1 MGVTCIKTVKKP
13 SYLQQS
19 IPDAEKRASKTQG
32 VGDSGSIKRMQE
44 ELEGL
49 RNEMAKKNRDQLD
62 MMYNLDFDNFS
73 EDTQAL
79 FKKWSDGTTEAMAY
93 FKAYADA
100 NEAKW
105 EAYAE
110 WKNDTTD
117 SIASITGRVSANE
130 SSISSLASWKSNTAD
145 AAISSIA
152 EIKQKADANES
163 SINQITKWKTETAD
177 GAIESIAGIRQT
189 ANANKASID
198 QITAWKTETAD
209 GAIESISSI
218 QQQANANGARIGLLV
233 NSGGTGLNSSAAG
246 IIVEAINNAA
256 SSIKI
261 SADHIQISGETEFIT
276 AADLSDSGS
285 TVVSG
290 NRISL
295 VTNLNSASGISSLA
309 FKIRLPSKDD
319 AMGYIDGGDIGTGAE
334 DDARFRIR
342 LLTEEFIYSGKT
354 YKPAIYLTS
363 VGGVSITS
371 NGDPSGIYIGS
382 FQSYITLDATENT
395 RIRASRTY
403 WNMGNT
409 GAMAVSTKD
418 YVFCTDGIY
427 YNGINICPTSNNS
440 STTQEAQS

>member
-19 IPDAEKRASKTQG
+19 IPDAEKRAAKTQG

-100 NEAKW
+100 NESKW
-105 EAYAE
+105 EAYAQ
-110 WKNDTTD
+110 WKDDTTN

-152 EIKQKADANES
+152 
-163 SINQITKWKTETAD
+163 
-177 GAIESIAGIRQT
+177 GIQQT

-218 QQQANANGARIGLLV
+218 QQQANANGARIDLLV

-295 VTNLNSASGISSLA
+295 VTQLGYSTSMSQFA
-309 FKIRLPSKDD
+309 FMLRTSTRDFP
-319 AMGYIDGGDIGTGAE
+319 MGYINGGDIGSGE
-334 DDARFRIR
+334 ENDARFR
-342 LLTEEFIYSGKT
+342 LQFLTEAFTYSGAT
-354 YKPAIYLTS
+354 YKPAIYMRS
-363 VGGVSITS
+363 AGGVSIIS
-371 NGDPSGIYIGS
+371 NGDPSGIYVS
-382 FQSYITLDATENT
+382 SNRSYITLDAMENT
-395 RIRASRTY
+395 RIRASTTY
-403 WNMGNT
+403 LNMGNT

>member
-1 MGVTCIKTVKKP
+1 MGVTFIKTVRKP

-19 IPDAEKRASKTQG
+19 IPDAEKRAAKTQG

-49 RNEMAKKNRDQLD
+49 RNEIAKKNRDQLD

-79 FKKWSDGTTEAMAY
+79 FRKWSDGTTEAMAY

-105 EAYAE
+105 KAYAE
-110 WKNDTTD
+110 WKDDTTD
-117 SIASITGRVSANE
+117 SIASITGKVSANE

-145 AAISSIA
+145 AAIS
-152 EIKQKADANES
+152 
-163 SINQITKWKTETAD
+163 
-177 GAIESIAGIRQT
+177 SIAGIRQT

-218 QQQANANGARIGLLV
+218 QQQANANGARISLLV

-295 VTNLNSASGISSLA
+295 VTDLNSKTGTSSLA
-309 FKIRLPSKDD
+309 FKIKLPTKDD

-334 DDARFRIR
+334 DDARFRIQ
-342 LLTEEFIYSGKT
+342 LITETFQYSGTT
-354 YKPAIYLTS
+354 YKPAIYFKS
-363 VGGVSITS
+363 VGGVSIIS
-371 NGDPSGIYIGS
+371 NGDPSGVYIGS
-382 FQSYITLDATENT
+382 LQSYITLDAAENT

-409 GAMAVSTKD
+409 GAMAASTRD

-427 YNGINICPTSNNS
+427 YNGKNICPTSGNS
-440 STTQEAQS
+440 STTQEVQS

>member
-19 IPDAEKRASKTQG
+19 IPDAEKRAAKTQG

-44 ELEGL
+44 ELERL

-93 FKAYADA
+93 FQAYADA
-100 NEAKW
+100 NESKW
-105 EAYAE
+105 EAYAQ

-130 SSISSLASWKSNTAD
+130 SSISSLVSWKNDTTDSIASITGRVSENESSIASLASWKSNTAD

-152 EIKQKADANES
+152 
-163 SINQITKWKTETAD
+163 
-177 GAIESIAGIRQT
+177 GIRQT
-189 ANANKASID
+189 ANENKASID

-218 QQQANANGARIGLLV
+218 QQQADANGARIGLLV
-233 NSGGTGLNSSAAG
+233 NSGGTGLTPSAAG
-246 IIVEAINNAA
+246 IIVDAVNGSGSSVMIKADKIQFDGEA
-256 SSIKI
+256 S
-261 SADHIQISGETEFIT
+261 FVT
-276 AADLSDSGS
+276 AGSLGDSGS

-290 NRISL
+290 NRIKLHMLYGTS
-295 VTNLNSASGISSLA
+295 TATSKLNFTASDTASDTWYDTLATIGLKNYGSDSADDSKYALLIDSQFANENGKEYNVALKLSAKGSISIESA
-309 FKIRLPSKDD
+309 TP
-319 AMGYIDGGDIGTGAE
+319 DG
-334 DDARFRIR
+334 
-342 LLTEEFIYSGKT
+342 
-354 YKPAIYLTS
+354 
-363 VGGVSITS
+363 
-371 NGDPSGIYIGS
+371 GIYIAANG
-382 FQSYITLDATENT
+382 FTTIEAYENV
-395 RIRASRTY
+395 RIRASASMA
-403 WNMGNT
+403 NMGQT
-409 GAMAVSTKD
+409 GLMAFSNKD

-427 YNGINICPTSNNS
+427 YNGKRIVDN
-440 STTQEAQS
+440 TQEV

>member
-1 MGVTCIKTVKKP
+1 MGVTFIKTVRKP

-19 IPDAEKRASKTQG
+19 IPDAEKRAAKTQG

-49 RNEMAKKNRDQLD
+49 RNEIAKKNRDQID

-79 FKKWSDGTTEAMAY
+79 FQKWSDGTTEAMAY

-105 EAYAE
+105 KAYAE
-110 WKNDTTD
+110 WKDDTTD
-117 SIASITGRVSANE
+117 SIASITGKVSANE

-145 AAISSIA
+145 AAIS
-152 EIKQKADANES
+152 
-163 SINQITKWKTETAD
+163 
-177 GAIESIAGIRQT
+177 SIAGIRQT

-218 QQQANANGARIGLLV
+218 QQQANANGARISLLV

-295 VTNLNSASGISSLA
+295 VTDLNSKTGTSSLA
-309 FKIRLPSKDD
+309 FKIKLPTKDD

-334 DDARFRIR
+334 DDARFRIQ
-342 LLTEEFIYSGKT
+342 LITETFQYSGTT
-354 YKPAIYLTS
+354 YKPAIYFKS
-363 VGGVSITS
+363 VGGVSIIS
-371 NGDPSGIYIGS
+371 NGDPSGVYIGS
-382 FQSYITLDATENT
+382 LQSYITLDAAENT

-409 GAMAVSTKD
+409 GAMAASTRD

-427 YNGINICPTSNNS
+427 YNGKNICPTSGNS
-440 STTQEAQS
+440 STTQEVQS

>member
-19 IPDAEKRASKTQG
+19 IPDAEKRAAKTQG

-49 RNEMAKKNRDQLD
+49 RNEMTKKNRDQLD
-62 MMYNLDFDNFS
+62 MMYNLDFENFS

-79 FKKWSDGTTEAMAY
+79 FKKWSNGTTEAMAY

-152 EIKQKADANES
+152 
-163 SINQITKWKTETAD
+163 
-177 GAIESIAGIRQT
+177 GIRQT

-218 QQQANANGARIGLLV
+218 QQQANANGARISLLV

-295 VTNLNSASGISSLA
+295 VTDLNSKTGTSSLA
-309 FKIRLPSKDD
+309 FKIKLPTKDD

-334 DDARFRIR
+334 DDARFRIQ
-342 LLTEEFIYSGKT
+342 LITETFQYSGTT
-354 YKPAIYLTS
+354 YKPAIYFKS
-363 VGGVSITS
+363 VGGVSIIS
-371 NGDPSGIYIGS
+371 NGDPSGVYIGS
-382 FQSYITLDATENT
+382 LQSYITLDAAENT

-409 GAMAVSTKD
+409 GAMAASTRD

-427 YNGINICPTSNNS
+427 YNGKNICPTSGNS
-440 STTQEAQS
+440 STTQEVQS

>member
-19 IPDAEKRASKTQG
+19 IPDAEKRAAKTQG
-32 VGDSGSIKRMQE
+32 VGDSDSIKRMQE

-100 NEAKW
+100 NESKW
-105 EAYAE
+105 EAYAQ
-110 WKNDTTD
+110 WKNDTTN

-152 EIKQKADANES
+152 
-163 SINQITKWKTETAD
+163 
-177 GAIESIAGIRQT
+177 GIQQT

-218 QQQANANGARIGLLV
+218 QQQANANGARISLLV

-295 VTNLNSASGISSLA
+295 VTNLNSTSGISSLA

-342 LLTEEFIYSGKT
+342 LITEEFTYSGKT

-395 RIRASRTY
+395 RIRASRSY

-409 GAMAVSTKD
+409 GAMAVSTND

-427 YNGINICPTSNNS
+427 YNGKNICSTSNNS
-440 STTQEAQS
+440 SVTQEVQS

>member
-19 IPDAEKRASKTQG
+19 IPDAEKRAAKTQG

-100 NEAKW
+100 NESKW
-105 EAYAE
+105 EAYAQWKDDTTNSIASITGRVSANE
-110 WKNDTTD
+110 SSISSLVSWKNDTTD

-130 SSISSLASWKSNTAD
+130 SSIASLASWKSNTAD

-152 EIKQKADANES
+152 
-163 SINQITKWKTETAD
+163 
-177 GAIESIAGIRQT
+177 GIQQT

-218 QQQANANGARIGLLV
+218 QQQADANGARISLLV
-233 NSGGTGLNSSAAG
+233 NSGGTGLTPSAAG
-246 IIVEAINNAA
+246 IIVDAVNGSGSSVMIKADKIQFDGEA
-256 SSIKI
+256 S
-261 SADHIQISGETEFIT
+261 FVT
-276 AADLSDSGS
+276 AGSLGDSGS

-290 NRISL
+290 NRIKLHMLYETS
-295 VTNLNSASGISSLA
+295 TATSKLNFTASDTASDTWYDTLATIGLKNYGSDSA
-309 FKIRLPSKDD
+309 DD
-319 AMGYIDGGDIGTGAE
+319 AKYALLIDSQFANE
-334 DDARFRIR
+334 N
-342 LLTEEFIYSGKT
+342 GKE
-354 YKPAIYLTS
+354 YNVALKLSAK
-363 VGGVSITS
+363 GSISIESATPD
-371 NGDPSGIYIGS
+371 GGIYIAANG
-382 FQSYITLDATENT
+382 FTTIEAYENV
-395 RIRASRTY
+395 RIRASASMA
-403 WNMGNT
+403 NMGQT
-409 GAMAVSTKD
+409 GLMAFSNKD

-427 YNGINICPTSNNS
+427 YNGKRIVDN
-440 STTQEAQS
+440 TQEV

>member
-1 MGVTCIKTVKKP
+1 MGVTFIKTVRKP

-19 IPDAEKRASKTQG
+19 IPDAEKRAAKTQG
-32 VGDSGSIKRMQE
+32 VGDSGSIERMQE

-49 RNEMAKKNRDQLD
+49 RNEIAKKNRDQLD

-79 FKKWSDGTTEAMAY
+79 FRKWSDGTTEAMAY

-105 EAYAE
+105 KAYAE
-110 WKNDTTD
+110 WKDDTTD
-117 SIASITGRVSANE
+117 SIASITGKVSANE

-145 AAISSIA
+145 AAIS
-152 EIKQKADANES
+152 
-163 SINQITKWKTETAD
+163 
-177 GAIESIAGIRQT
+177 SIAGIRQT

-218 QQQANANGARIGLLV
+218 QQQANANGARISLLV

-295 VTNLNSASGISSLA
+295 VTDLNSKTGTSSLA
-309 FKIRLPSKDD
+309 FKIKLPTKDD

-334 DDARFRIR
+334 DDARFRIQ
-342 LLTEEFIYSGKT
+342 LITETFQYSGTT
-354 YKPAIYLTS
+354 YKPAIYFKS
-363 VGGVSITS
+363 VGGVSIIS
-371 NGDPSGIYIGS
+371 NGDPSGVYIGS
-382 FQSYITLDATENT
+382 LQSYITLDAAENT

-409 GAMAVSTKD
+409 GAMAASTRD

-427 YNGINICPTSNNS
+427 YNGKNICPTSGNS
-440 STTQEAQS
+440 STTQEVQS

>member
-19 IPDAEKRASKTQG
+19 IPDAEKRAAKTQG

-49 RNEMAKKNRDQLD
+49 RNEIAKKNRNQLD

-105 EAYAE
+105 EAYAQWKDDTTNSIASITGRVSANE
-110 WKNDTTD
+110 SSISSLVSWKNDTTD

-152 EIKQKADANES
+152 SIKQTADANKS
-163 SINQITKWKTETAD
+163 SIE
-177 GAIESIAGIRQT
+177 
-189 ANANKASID
+189 

-218 QQQANANGARIGLLV
+218 QQQANANGARIDLLV

-295 VTNLNSASGISSLA
+295 VTNLNSTSGISSLA

-342 LLTEEFIYSGKT
+342 LITEEFTYSGKT

-371 NGDPSGIYIGS
+371 NGNPSGIYIGS

-409 GAMAVSTKD
+409 GAMAASAKD

-427 YNGINICPTSNNS
+427 YNGINICPTNGNS
-440 STTQEAQS
+440 STTQEVQS

>member
-1 MGVTCIKTVKKP
+1 MGVTCIKTVRKP

-19 IPDAEKRASKTQG
+19 IPDAEKRAAKTQG

-100 NEAKW
+100 NESKW
-105 EAYAE
+105 EAYAQ

-152 EIKQKADANES
+152 
-163 SINQITKWKTETAD
+163 
-177 GAIESIAGIRQT
+177 GIQQT

-218 QQQANANGARIGLLV
+218 QQQANANGARISLLV

-295 VTNLNSASGISSLA
+295 VTQLGYSTSMSQFA
-309 FKIRLPSKDD
+309 FMLRTSTRDFP
-319 AMGYIDGGDIGTGAE
+319 MGYINGGDIGSGE
-334 DDARFRIR
+334 ENDARFR
-342 LLTEEFIYSGKT
+342 LQFLTEAFTYSGAT
-354 YKPAIYLTS
+354 YKPAIYMRS
-363 VGGVSITS
+363 AGGMSIIS
-371 NGDPSGIYIGS
+371 NGDPSGIYVS
-382 FQSYITLDATENT
+382 SNRSYITLDAMENT
-395 RIRASRTY
+395 RIRASTTY

-427 YNGINICPTSNNS
+427 YNGINICPTSGNS
-440 STTQEAQS
+440 STTQEVQS

>member
-19 IPDAEKRASKTQG
+19 IPDAEKRAAKTQG

-44 ELEGL
+44 ELERL

-73 EDTQAL
+73 EDTQA
-79 FKKWSDGTTEAMAY
+79 Y
-93 FKAYADA
+93 FQTHING

-105 EAYAE
+105 KAYAE
-110 WKNDTTD
+110 WKTATSK
-117 SIASITGRVSANE
+117 SIATIEGRVTE
-130 SSISSLASWKSNTAD
+130 
-145 AAISSIA
+145 
-152 EIKQKADANES
+152 NES
-163 SINQITKWKTETAD
+163 SINILSQWQSETTN
-177 GAIESIAGIRQT
+177 SIAAIRQT
-189 ANANKASID
+189 ANSAYSQVESLTNWRGSDGKNITDSLTSIKQTSDSASSRID
-198 QITAWKTETAD
+198 
-209 GAIESISSI
+209 
-218 QQQANANGARIGLLV
+218 LLV
-233 NSGGTGLNSSAAG
+233 ETTSTGNSRLNSSAAS
-246 IIVEAINNAA
+246 IIMEAINDDT

-261 SADHIQISGETEFIT
+261 SADKIQLSGETEFIT

-309 FKIRLPSKDD
+309 FKIRLPGKDD
-319 AMGYIDGGDIGTGAE
+319 AMGYVDGGDIGTGAE

-342 LLTEEFIYSGKT
+342 LITEEFIYSGKT

-395 RIRASRTY
+395 RIRASRSY

-409 GAMAVSTKD
+409 GAMAVSTND
-418 YVFCTDGIY
+418 YVFCKDGIY

>member
-19 IPDAEKRASKTQG
+19 IPDAEKRAAKTQG
-32 VGDSGSIKRMQE
+32 VGDSDSIKRMQE

-73 EDTQAL
+73 EDTQA
-79 FKKWSDGTTEAMAY
+79 Y
-93 FKAYADA
+93 FQTHING

-105 EAYAE
+105 KAYAE
-110 WKNDTTD
+110 WKTATSK
-117 SIASITGRVSANE
+117 SIATIEGRVTENE
-130 SSISSLASWKSNTAD
+130 SNINILSQWQSETTN
-145 AAISSIA
+145 SIA
-152 EIKQKADANES
+152 A
-163 SINQITKWKTETAD
+163 
-177 GAIESIAGIRQT
+177 IRQT
-189 ANANKASID
+189 ANSAYSQVESLTNWRGSDGKNITDSLTSIKQTSDSASSRID
-198 QITAWKTETAD
+198 
-209 GAIESISSI
+209 
-218 QQQANANGARIGLLV
+218 LLV
-233 NSGGTGLNSSAAG
+233 ETTSTGNSRLNSSAAS
-246 IIVEAINNAA
+246 IIMEAINDDT

-261 SADHIQISGETEFIT
+261 SADKIQLSGETEFIT

-295 VTNLNSASGISSLA
+295 VTNLNSTSGISSLA

-342 LLTEEFIYSGKT
+342 LITEEFTYSGKT

-395 RIRASRTY
+395 RIRASRSY

-427 YNGINICPTSNNS
+427 YNGINICPTNGNS
-440 STTQEAQS
+440 STTQEVQS

>member
-19 IPDAEKRASKTQG
+19 IPDAEKRAAKTQG

-100 NEAKW
+100 NESKW
-105 EAYAE
+105 EAYAQ
-110 WKNDTTD
+110 WKDDTTN

-152 EIKQKADANES
+152 
-163 SINQITKWKTETAD
+163 
-177 GAIESIAGIRQT
+177 GIQQT

-295 VTNLNSASGISSLA
+295 VTNLNSTSGISSLA

-342 LLTEEFIYSGKT
+342 LITEEFTYSGKT

>member
-19 IPDAEKRASKTQG
+19 IPDAEKRAAKTQG

-100 NEAKW
+100 NESKW
-105 EAYAE
+105 EAYAQ

-152 EIKQKADANES
+152 
-163 SINQITKWKTETAD
+163 
-177 GAIESIAGIRQT
+177 GIQQT

-218 QQQANANGARIGLLV
+218 QQQANANGARISLLV

-295 VTNLNSASGISSLA
+295 VTNLNSTSGISSLA

-342 LLTEEFIYSGKT
+342 LITEEFTYSGKT

-395 RIRASRTY
+395 RIRASRSY

-427 YNGINICPTSNNS
+427 YNGINICPTNGNS
-440 STTQEAQS
+440 STTQEVQS

>member
-19 IPDAEKRASKTQG
+19 IPDAEKRAAKTQG
-32 VGDSGSIKRMQE
+32 VGDSDSIQKMQE

-100 NEAKW
+100 NESKW
-105 EAYAE
+105 EAYAQ
-110 WKNDTTD
+110 WKDDTTN

-152 EIKQKADANES
+152 
-163 SINQITKWKTETAD
+163 
-177 GAIESIAGIRQT
+177 GIQQT

-295 VTNLNSASGISSLA
+295 VTEQGNQNGTS
-309 FKIRLPSKDD
+309 RLSFVMKTPTEKVF
-319 AMGYIDGGDIGTGAE
+319 AYMDGGDLGSGAE
-334 DDARFRIR
+334 NDARYRVR
-342 LLTEEFIYSGKT
+342 LMTKPITVGGEDY
-354 YKPAIYLTS
+354 YPAIYLYSAGGISLDANTS
-363 VGGVSITS
+363 VYVRSSTYTTV
-371 NGDPSGIYIGS
+371 NANY
-382 FQSYITLDATENT
+382 NT
-395 RIRASRTY
+395 RVTASMPY
-403 WNMGNT
+403 
-409 GAMAVSTKD
+409 STAISAASASKYD

-427 YNGINICPTSNNS
+427 YNGKNICPTSNNS
-440 STTQEAQS
+440 SVTQEVQS

>member
-19 IPDAEKRASKTQG
+19 IPDAEKRAAKTQG

-79 FKKWSDGTTEAMAY
+79 FKKWSDGTSEAMAY

-105 EAYAE
+105 EAYAQ
-110 WKNDTTD
+110 WKDDTTN

-152 EIKQKADANES
+152 
-163 SINQITKWKTETAD
+163 
-177 GAIESIAGIRQT
+177 GIQQT
-189 ANANKASID
+189 ANENKASID

-261 SADHIQISGETEFIT
+261 SADHIQISGEAEFIT

-295 VTNLNSASGISSLA
+295 VTNLNSTSGISSLA

-342 LLTEEFIYSGKT
+342 LITEEFTYSGKT

>member
-19 IPDAEKRASKTQG
+19 IPDAEKRAAKTQG

-49 RNEMAKKNRDQLD
+49 RNEIAKKNRDQLD

-100 NEAKW
+100 NESKW
-105 EAYAE
+105 EAYAQ
-110 WKNDTTD
+110 WKDDTTN

-152 EIKQKADANES
+152 
-163 SINQITKWKTETAD
+163 
-177 GAIESIAGIRQT
+177 GIQQT

-295 VTNLNSASGISSLA
+295 VTQLGYSTSMSQFA
-309 FKIRLPSKDD
+309 FMLRTSTRDFP
-319 AMGYIDGGDIGTGAE
+319 MGYINGGDIGSGE
-334 DDARFRIR
+334 ENDARFR
-342 LLTEEFIYSGKT
+342 LQFLTEAFTYSGAT
-354 YKPAIYLTS
+354 YKPAIYMRS
-363 VGGVSITS
+363 AGGVSIIS
-371 NGDPSGIYIGS
+371 NGDPSGIYVS
-382 FQSYITLDATENT
+382 SNRSYITLDAMENT
-395 RIRASRTY
+395 RIRASTTY
-403 WNMGNT
+403 LNMGNT

-418 YVFCTDGIY
+418 YVFCKDGIY

-440 STTQEAQS
+440 STTQEAQL

>member
-19 IPDAEKRASKTQG
+19 IPDAEKRAAKTQG

-49 RNEMAKKNRDQLD
+49 RNEIAKKNRDQLD
-62 MMYNLDFDNFS
+62 MMYNRDFDNVS

-79 FKKWSDGTTEAMAY
+79 VKKWSDGTTEAMAY

-100 NEAKW
+100 NESKW
-105 EAYAE
+105 EAYAQ
-110 WKNDTTD
+110 WKDDTTN

-342 LLTEEFIYSGKT
+342 LITEEFTYSGKT

>member
-19 IPDAEKRASKTQG
+19 IPDAEKRAAKTQG

-44 ELEGL
+44 ELERL

-100 NEAKW
+100 NESKW
-105 EAYAE
+105 EAYAQ

-152 EIKQKADANES
+152 
-163 SINQITKWKTETAD
+163 
-177 GAIESIAGIRQT
+177 GIRQT

-198 QITAWKTETAD
+198 QITAWKTETAE

-246 IIVEAINNAA
+246 IIVEAINNSA

-295 VTNLNSASGISSLA
+295 VTQLGYSTSMSQFA
-309 FKIRLPSKDD
+309 FMLRTSTRDFP
-319 AMGYIDGGDIGTGAE
+319 MGYINGGDIGSGE
-334 DDARFRIR
+334 ENDARFR
-342 LLTEEFIYSGKT
+342 LQFLTEAFTYSGAT
-354 YKPAIYLTS
+354 YKPAIYMRS
-363 VGGVSITS
+363 AGGVSIIS
-371 NGDPSGIYIGS
+371 NGDPSGIYVS
-382 FQSYITLDATENT
+382 SNRSYITLDAMENT
-395 RIRASRTY
+395 RVRASTTY
-403 WNMGNT
+403 LNMGNT
-409 GAMAVSTKD
+409 GAMAASSKD

-427 YNGINICPTSNNS
+427 YNGINICPTNGNS
-440 STTQEAQS
+440 STTQEVQS

>member
-19 IPDAEKRASKTQG
+19 IPDAEKRAAKTQG

-100 NEAKW
+100 NESKW
-105 EAYAE
+105 EAYAQ

-130 SSISSLASWKSNTAD
+130 SSIASLASWKSNTAD
-145 AAISSIA
+145 AAIS
-152 EIKQKADANES
+152 
-163 SINQITKWKTETAD
+163 
-177 GAIESIAGIRQT
+177 SIAGIRQT

-295 VTNLNSASGISSLA
+295 VTQLGYSTSMSQFA
-309 FKIRLPSKDD
+309 FMLRTSTRDFP
-319 AMGYIDGGDIGTGAE
+319 MGYINGGDIGSGE
-334 DDARFRIR
+334 ENDARFR
-342 LLTEEFIYSGKT
+342 LQFLTEAFTYSGAT
-354 YKPAIYLTS
+354 YKPAIYMRS
-363 VGGVSITS
+363 AGGVSIIS
-371 NGDPSGIYIGS
+371 NGDPSGIYVS
-382 FQSYITLDATENT
+382 SNRSYITLDAMENT
-395 RIRASRTY
+395 RVRASTTY
-403 WNMGNT
+403 LNMGNT

-427 YNGINICPTSNNS
+427 YNGINICPTNGNS
-440 STTQEAQS
+440 STTQEVQS

>member
-19 IPDAEKRASKTQG
+19 IPDAEKRAAKTQG

-100 NEAKW
+100 NESKW
-105 EAYAE
+105 EAYAQ
-110 WKNDTTD
+110 WKDDTTN

-152 EIKQKADANES
+152 
-163 SINQITKWKTETAD
+163 
-177 GAIESIAGIRQT
+177 GIQQT

-309 FKIRLPSKDD
+309 FKIKLPSKDD

-371 NGDPSGIYIGS
+371 NGNPSGIYIGS

>member
-19 IPDAEKRASKTQG
+19 IPDAEKRAAKTQG
-32 VGDSGSIKRMQE
+32 VGDSGSIKMMQE

-62 MMYNLDFDNFS
+62 MIYNLDFDNFS

-100 NEAKW
+100 NESKW
-105 EAYAE
+105 EAYAQ
-110 WKNDTTD
+110 WKDDTTN

-152 EIKQKADANES
+152 
-163 SINQITKWKTETAD
+163 
-177 GAIESIAGIRQT
+177 GIQQT

-233 NSGGTGLNSSAAG
+233 NSGGTGLNPSAAG

-295 VTNLNSASGISSLA
+295 VTQLGYSTSMSQFA
-309 FKIRLPSKDD
+309 FMLRTSTRDFP
-319 AMGYIDGGDIGTGAE
+319 MGYINGGDIGSGE
-334 DDARFRIR
+334 ENDARFR
-342 LLTEEFIYSGKT
+342 LQFLTEAFTYSGAT
-354 YKPAIYLTS
+354 YKPAIYMRS
-363 VGGVSITS
+363 AGGVSIIS
-371 NGDPSGIYIGS
+371 NGDPSGIYVS
-382 FQSYITLDATENT
+382 SNRSYITLDAMENT
-395 RIRASRTY
+395 RIRASTTY
-403 WNMGNT
+403 LNMGNT

>member
-19 IPDAEKRASKTQG
+19 IPDAEKRAAKTQG

-100 NEAKW
+100 NESKW
-105 EAYAE
+105 EAYAQ

-152 EIKQKADANES
+152 
-163 SINQITKWKTETAD
+163 
-177 GAIESIAGIRQT
+177 GIQQT

-295 VTNLNSASGISSLA
+295 VTQLGYSTSMSQFA
-309 FKIRLPSKDD
+309 FMLRTSTRDFP
-319 AMGYIDGGDIGTGAE
+319 MGYINGGDIGSGE
-334 DDARFRIR
+334 ENDARFR
-342 LLTEEFIYSGKT
+342 LQFLTESFTYSGAT
-354 YKPAIYLTS
+354 YKPAIYMRS
-363 VGGVSITS
+363 AGGVSIIS
-371 NGDPSGIYIGS
+371 NGDPSGIYVS
-382 FQSYITLDATENT
+382 SNRSYITLDAMENT
-395 RIRASRTY
+395 RVRASTTY
-403 WNMGNT
+403 LNMGNT
-409 GAMAVSTKD
+409 GAVAASSKD

-427 YNGINICPTSNNS
+427 YNGKNICPTSGNS
-440 STTQEAQS
+440 SATQEVQS

>member
-19 IPDAEKRASKTQG
+19 IPDTEKRAAKTQG

-100 NEAKW
+100 NESKW
-105 EAYAE
+105 EAYAQ
-110 WKNDTTD
+110 WKDDTTN

-152 EIKQKADANES
+152 
-163 SINQITKWKTETAD
+163 
-177 GAIESIAGIRQT
+177 GIQQT

-342 LLTEEFIYSGKT
+342 LLTEEFTYSGKT

>member
-19 IPDAEKRASKTQG
+19 IPDAEKRAAKTQG

-49 RNEMAKKNRDQLD
+49 RNEIAKKNRDQLD

-105 EAYAE
+105 EAYAQ
-110 WKNDTTD
+110 WKDDTTN

-152 EIKQKADANES
+152 
-163 SINQITKWKTETAD
+163 
-177 GAIESIAGIRQT
+177 GIQQT
-189 ANANKASID
+189 ANENKASID

-295 VTNLNSASGISSLA
+295 VTQLGYSTSMSQFA
-309 FKIRLPSKDD
+309 FMLRTSTRDFP
-319 AMGYIDGGDIGTGAE
+319 MGYINGGDIGSGE
-334 DDARFRIR
+334 ENDARFR
-342 LLTEEFIYSGKT
+342 LQFLTEAFTYSGAT
-354 YKPAIYLTS
+354 YKPAIYMRS
-363 VGGVSITS
+363 AGGVSIIS
-371 NGDPSGIYIGS
+371 NGDPSGIYVS
-382 FQSYITLDATENT
+382 SNRSYITLDAMENT
-395 RIRASRTY
+395 RIRASTTY
-403 WNMGNT
+403 RNMGNT
-409 GAMAVSTKD
+409 GAMAASSKD
-418 YVFCTDGIY
+418 YVFCKDGIY
-427 YNGINICPTSNNS
+427 YNGINICPTNGNS
-440 STTQEAQS
+440 STTQEVQS

>member
-19 IPDAEKRASKTQG
+19 IPDAENRAAKTQG

-44 ELEGL
+44 ELERL
-49 RNEMAKKNRDQLD
+49 RNEMAKKNREQLD

-100 NEAKW
+100 NESKW
-105 EAYAE
+105 EAYAQ
-110 WKNDTTD
+110 WKDDTTN

-218 QQQANANGARIGLLV
+218 QQQADANGARISLLV
-233 NSGGTGLNSSAAG
+233 NSGGTGLTPSAAG
-246 IIVEAINNAA
+246 IIVDAVNGSGSSVMIKADKIQFDGEA
-256 SSIKI
+256 S
-261 SADHIQISGETEFIT
+261 FVT
-276 AADLSDSGS
+276 AGSLGDSGS

-290 NRISL
+290 NRIKLHMLYETS
-295 VTNLNSASGISSLA
+295 TATSKLNFTASDTASDTWYDTLATIGLKNYGSDSA
-309 FKIRLPSKDD
+309 DD
-319 AMGYIDGGDIGTGAE
+319 AKYALLIDSQFANE
-334 DDARFRIR
+334 N
-342 LLTEEFIYSGKT
+342 GKE
-354 YKPAIYLTS
+354 YNVALKLSAK
-363 VGGVSITS
+363 GSISIESATPD
-371 NGDPSGIYIGS
+371 GGIYIAANG
-382 FQSYITLDATENT
+382 FTTIEAYENV
-395 RIRASRTY
+395 RIRASASMA
-403 WNMGNT
+403 NMGQT
-409 GAMAVSTKD
+409 GLMAFSNKD

-427 YNGINICPTSNNS
+427 YNGKRIVDN
-440 STTQEAQS
+440 TQEV

>member
-19 IPDAEKRASKTQG
+19 IPDAEKRAAKTQG

-62 MMYNLDFDNFS
+62 MMYNLDLDNFS

-100 NEAKW
+100 NESKW
-105 EAYAE
+105 EAYAQ

-130 SSISSLASWKSNTAD
+130 SSIASLASWKSNTAD
-145 AAISSIA
+145 AAIS
-152 EIKQKADANES
+152 
-163 SINQITKWKTETAD
+163 
-177 GAIESIAGIRQT
+177 SIAGIRQT

-295 VTNLNSASGISSLA
+295 VTQLGYSTSMSQFA
-309 FKIRLPSKDD
+309 FMLRTSTRDFP
-319 AMGYIDGGDIGTGAE
+319 MGYINGGDIGSGE
-334 DDARFRIR
+334 ENDARFR
-342 LLTEEFIYSGKT
+342 LQFLTEAFTYSGAT
-354 YKPAIYLTS
+354 YKPAIYMRS
-363 VGGVSITS
+363 AGGVSIIS
-371 NGDPSGIYIGS
+371 NGDPSGIYVS
-382 FQSYITLDATENT
+382 SNRSYITLDAMENT
-395 RIRASRTY
+395 RVRASTTY
-403 WNMGNT
+403 LNMGNT

-427 YNGINICPTSNNS
+427 YNGINICPTNGNS
-440 STTQEAQS
+440 STTQEVQ

>member
-1 MGVTCIKTVKKP
+1 MGVTYIKTVKKP

-19 IPDAEKRASKTQG
+19 IPDAEKRAAKTQG

-79 FKKWSDGTTEAMAY
+79 FRKWSDGTTEAMAY
-93 FKAYADA
+93 FKAYAKE
-100 NEAKW
+100 NESKW

-110 WKNDTTD
+110 WKDDTTK
-117 SIASITGRVSANE
+117 SIATVSGTANANSASITQLVD
-130 SSISSLASWKSNTAD
+130 WKKNTA
-145 AAISSIA
+145 
-152 EIKQKADANES
+152 E
-163 SINQITKWKTETAD
+163 
-177 GAIESIAGIRQT
+177 GAIESIAGIQQT
-189 ANANKASID
+189 ANANSASIR
-198 QITAWKTETAD
+198 QIVNWKAETAD

-218 QQQANANGARIGLLV
+218 QQQANANGAKIELLV
-233 NSGGTGLNSSAAG
+233 TTNSSGKAVMNSSAAG
-246 IIVEAINNAA
+246 IIVEAINNAE

-295 VTNLNSASGISSLA
+295 VTELGYSTSTSQFAFMLRTSARD
-309 FKIRLPSKDD
+309 FP
-319 AMGYIDGGDIGTGAE
+319 MGYISGGDIGSGE
-334 DDARFRIR
+334 ENDARFR
-342 LLTEEFIYSGKT
+342 LQFLTEAFTYSGTT
-354 YKPAIYLTS
+354 YKPAIYMRS
-363 VGGVSITS
+363 AGGVSIIS
-371 NGDPSGIYIGS
+371 NGDPSGIYVS
-382 FQSYITLDATENT
+382 SNRSYITLDAMENT
-395 RIRASRTY
+395 RIRASTTY

-409 GAMAVSTKD
+409 GAMAASSKD

-427 YNGINICPTSNNS
+427 YNGIKICSTSDDSS
-440 STTQEAQS
+440 STQEVQS

>member
-19 IPDAEKRASKTQG
+19 IPDAEKRAAKTQG

-62 MMYNLDFDNFS
+62 MMYNLDIDNFS

-79 FKKWSDGTTEAMAY
+79 FKKWSNGTTEAMAY

-105 EAYAE
+105 EAYAK
-110 WKNDTTD
+110 WKDDTID

-152 EIKQKADANES
+152 
-163 SINQITKWKTETAD
+163 
-177 GAIESIAGIRQT
+177 GIRQT
-189 ANANKASID
+189 ANANKAAID

-285 TVVSG
+285 TLVSG
-290 NRISL
+290 NRIRL
-295 VTNLNSASGISSLA
+295 VTEQGNKNGTS
-309 FKIRLPSKDD
+309 RLSFVMKTPTEQVF
-319 AMGYIDGGDIGTGAE
+319 AYMDGGDLGSGAE
-334 DDARFRIR
+334 NDARYRVR
-342 LLTEEFIYSGKT
+342 LMTKSITVGGEDY
-354 YKPAIYLTS
+354 YPAIYLYSAGGISLDANTS
-363 VGGVSITS
+363 VYVYS
-371 NGDPSGIYIGS
+371 
-382 FQSYITLDATENT
+382 ATYTTVNAHYNT
-395 RIRASRTY
+395 RVTANMPYSTAISAASASKY
-403 WNMGNT
+403 
-409 GAMAVSTKD
+409 D

-427 YNGINICPTSNNS
+427 YNGKNICPISGNS
-440 STTQEAQS
+440 SVTQEVQS